1 MIKIAICDDDI
12 DFMDKYDERI
22 IDIFNKCTMG
32 DETYSVVRYHSG
44 KELLDNYKKDGADIF
59 LLDIDLG
66 DCKGYEVGR
75 ELTLRESDPAI
86 IYITGY
92 SENVYNA
99 FVGRPIGFV
108 QKKCLENDLEKFVYA
123 AVYHVRKR
131 AQRVEITGKIEN
143 MSWQQMK

>member
-75 ELTLRESDPAI
+75 ELTFRESTRQL
-86 IYITGY
+86 YILLD
-92 SENVYNA
+92 
-99 FVGRPIGFV
+99 I
-108 QKKCLENDLEKFVYA
+108 
-123 AVYHVRKR
+123 
-131 AQRVEITGKIEN
+131 QRMYI
-143 MSWQQMK
+143 MLLLADR

>member
-75 ELTLRESDPAI
+75 ELTFRESDPAI

-99 FVGRPIGFV
+99 LLADR
-108 QKKCLENDLEKFVYA
+108 
-123 AVYHVRKR
+123 
-131 AQRVEITGKIEN
+131 
-143 MSWQQMK
+143 

>member
-66 DCKGYEVGR
+66 DCKGYEVGVSLHLGSPTR
-75 ELTLRESDPAI
+75 QL
-86 IYITGY
+86 YILLD
-92 SENVYNA
+92 
-99 FVGRPIGFV
+99 I
-108 QKKCLENDLEKFVYA
+108 
-123 AVYHVRKR
+123 
-131 AQRVEITGKIEN
+131 QRMYI
-143 MSWQQMK
+143 MLLLADR